1 MKLTIVLALFVF
13 VSVAHSKECSI
24 ESYDKIYYIPTKGAK
39 NHKSLIKD
47 SDCPSSIQSAFIS
60 KIYQSS
66 GLLTSKVLNYDSKFK
81 KSGYIVNLIPNRIR
95 VSNLKDS
102 LKEKFNL
109 GSLWSFSK
117 LKFVNKLTTLG
128 LSKEDT
134 LSFGCE
140 FCHTT
145 GEKNISLVIYN
156 PIKNYSK
163 TYWASATVLV
173 STKVLV
179 PNRSISPSEPQ
190 LTPSD
195 FKLKS
200 LSVTRPEKYFTNIEQ
215 LVFYKVNKPIS
226 ANDGLLFTDLVPVN
240 LVSAGTPTKIILR
253 SKTLQVEGTAIPSQS
268 GKFGEVIRLRNPKT
282 KRMITGKVVD
292 FNKVM
297 VDL

>member
-1 MKLTIVLALFVF
+1 MKLFIFISLFLI
-13 VSVAHSKECSI
+13 SITGHTSECYIKSF
-24 ESYDKIYYIPTKGAK
+24 DKIYYIPTKGAL
-39 NHKSLIKD
+39 NYKSLIKE
-47 SDCPSSIQSAFIS
+47 SDCPGKIQSAFIS

-66 GLLTSKVLNYDSKFK
+66 GLLSSKVLNYDDRFK
-81 KSGYIVNLIPNRIR
+81 KSGISVKLIPNRIR

-109 GSLWSFSK
+109 GNLWSFSK
-117 LKFVNKLTTLG
+117 LKFVNKKTTIG
-128 LSKEDT
+128 LSKEDS

-145 GEKNISLVIYN
+145 GEKNISLTIYN

-163 TYWASATVLV
+163 THWASATVLV

-179 PNRSISPSEPQ
+179 PSRSISPSEPQ
-190 LTPSD
+190 LVPAD
-195 FKLKS
+195 FQLKS
-200 LSVTRPEKYFTNIEQ
+200 LSVTRPEKYFTNLEQ

-226 ANDGLLFTDLVPVN
+226 PNDGLLFTDLVPVN

-253 SKTLQVEGTAIPSQS
+253 NKSLQVESMAIPSQS